1 MNCKSSKLAVFL
13 RKFIFRERERRERD
27 KREKRER
34 EEREQRERKEREER
48 EKREKR
54 KRREERREKD
64 RYTLP
69 FHLPLLLLIPF
80 STPTL

>member
-13 RKFIFRERERRERD
+13 RKFIFRERERRER
-27 KREKRER
+27 EKRGR

-69 FHLPLLLLIPF
+69 FHLPLLLLIPS